1 MKRVWAWLGALALL
15 AFAYGKGFA
24 HFGMIL
30 PPNDIVSQGEGRKA
44 ELRLMFLHPFEGE
57 WLDWGKPKAVGVLIR
72 GERKEDLT
80 PRLESMKVEGK
91 QAWKVVY
98 EFKRPGD
105 YVFYLEPEPYWEP
118 AEEKFIAHY
127 PKVVVNA
134 FGLEEGWDAVVG
146 LPVEIV
152 PLVRPYG
159 LWTGNCFRGLVL
171 VDGKPAP
178 GIEVEVEYFNEGQGV
193 KAPAEPFVTQVIKT
207 DPQGVFCYS
216 MPRAGW
222 WGFAALAEAPYKL
235 KRDGREYPV
244 ELGGVFWVRVE
255 DMR

>member
-1 MKRVWAWLGALALL
+1 MGRFWTSLGLL
-15 AFAYGKGFA
+15 AVLVFLRGNAWA

-30 PPNDIVSQGEGRKA
+30 PSDDIVEQGEARKV
-44 ELRLMFLHPFEGE
+44 ELRLMFLHPFEQK
-57 WLDWGKPKAVGVLIR
+57 WMDWGKPKAIGVFLR
-72 GERKEDLT
+72 GEKAEELT
-80 PRLESMKVEGK
+80 RRMEPVRIEGR
-91 QAWKVVY
+91 QAWKVGY
-98 EFKRPGD
+98 ELKRPGD

-118 AEEKFIAHY
+118 SEGKFIAHY

-134 FGLEEGWDAVVG
+134 FGLEEGWDTAVG

-193 KAPAEPFVTQVIKT
+193 KAPAEPFVTQVIKA
-207 DPQGVFCYS
+207 DPQGIFCYS

-222 WGFAALAEAPYKL
+222 WGFAALADAPYKL
-235 KRDGREYPV
+235 KRDGKEYPV